1 MNNGG
6 MFLRLRFACKLAF
19 AIVLALFLGFH
30 LQLETPRWSV
40 LTAAIV
46 AAGPAFAA
54 GGEPFSGAIRHRGWL
69 RIIGTFIGSIGG
81 LLIMMLFIRAPLVM
95 MLLCCAWAGICTWI
109 SSLVRVENSYAF
121 GLAGYTALIIV
132 VTTATEPL
140 LSPLYAVERC
150 SEIVLGIV
158 CAVLADIIFS
168 PRSIKSDI
176 DRVVSTLIVDQFRL
190 LQMCVR
196 PDERDVLDKSWNDLV
211 KGTNA
216 LNGMRS
222 NLMLESTR
230 WVRVNRRLKALNTVS
245 LTLITQACET
255 FFISSNA
262 PERIPSEMQV
272 LILEPVETIGDV
284 HKRMKQLRQL
294 LSMQPT
300 DSVPLTISSWIG
312 AATRYL
318 LLAKGVHTNSSIS
331 SVEENIL
338 EGEYVVKPASA
349 ERHHA
354 MINGLRTW
362 AATSIGALFWLWTGW
377 TSGSGCMVMIAV
389 VTALAM
395 RTPNPR
401 MASIDFLLGT
411 IMALP
416 IGALFYM
423 LILPATQQS
432 MLLLCISLGL
442 MAFVI
447 GLEVQKRR
455 LGSLG
460 TLASTINIMVLSN
473 PMTFPVSS
481 FLDNA
486 IGQIIGCFVAMIVL
500 FLIRDRSK
508 ARTGRALLNG
518 FVYSAVSALTT
529 NQARRNENHLPAL
542 YQQLFQLLNLFPND
556 IAKYRLALT
565 LIIAHQRLRN
575 APIPVNQELS
585 DFHKQIR
592 ATANKVISAGGDS
605 KRRGYF
611 FRLLDE
617 LNQYQERLVHYQAPY
632 TVTIPVKRLSAMLE
646 KYQHAL
652 ID

>member
-176 DRVVSTLIVDQFRL
+176 DRVVSSLVVDQFRL

-255 FFISSNA
+255 FY
-262 PERIPSEMQV
+262 
-272 LILEPVETIGDV
+272 
-284 HKRMKQLRQL
+284 QLKC
-294 LSMQPT
+294 T
-300 DSVPLTISSWIG
+300 G
-312 AATRYL
+312 AY
-318 LLAKGVHTNSSIS
+318 
-331 SVEENIL
+331 
-338 EGEYVVKPASA
+338 P
-349 ERHHA
+349 
-354 MINGLRTW
+354 
-362 AATSIGALFWLWTGW
+362 
-377 TSGSGCMVMIAV
+377 
-389 VTALAM
+389 
-395 RTPNPR
+395 
-401 MASIDFLLGT
+401 
-411 IMALP
+411 
-416 IGALFYM
+416 
-423 LILPATQQS
+423 
-432 MLLLCISLGL
+432 
-442 MAFVI
+442 
-447 GLEVQKRR
+447 
-455 LGSLG
+455 
-460 TLASTINIMVLSN
+460 
-473 PMTFPVSS
+473 
-481 FLDNA
+481 
-486 IGQIIGCFVAMIVL
+486 
-500 FLIRDRSK
+500 
-508 ARTGRALLNG
+508 
-518 FVYSAVSALTT
+518 
-529 NQARRNENHLPAL
+529 
-542 YQQLFQLLNLFPND
+542 
-556 IAKYRLALT
+556 
-565 LIIAHQRLRN
+565 
-575 APIPVNQELS
+575 
-585 DFHKQIR
+585 
-592 ATANKVISAGGDS
+592 
-605 KRRGYF
+605 
-611 FRLLDE
+611 
-617 LNQYQERLVHYQAPY
+617 
-632 TVTIPVKRLSAMLE
+632 
-646 KYQHAL
+646 
-652 ID
+652 